1 VQTIV
6 FGSGGLIGSSILRCV
21 PGSIPFYKSIPWE
34 DTDKTEEIFDSWVSP
49 EMDTQVIWAAGAS
62 VVGATTQSL
71 EQEMKVFRA
80 FARGLKNN
88 AERIECVLLVSSAGG
103 VYGNASDTKI
113 SEKTKPS
120 PISEY
125 GQIKLQQER
134 ELEELAVKGKFKLI
148 VARVTN
154 AYGPLQNLTKKQGLI
169 SSLVK
174 ASLNREPVEIYV
186 PLDTKRD
193 YIYADDIGNKLAKLL
208 EVTRLSPEQ
217 VTYKIISSQVN
228 RTISSIIGELNRIR
242 GIRTPVI
249 FATKPET
256 LLQPRDL
263 SFASIMLTEVDTVP
277 CISLAEGMHK
287 VIAKQ
292 MQDKQTST

>member
-1 VQTIV
+1 
-6 FGSGGLIGSSILRCV
+6 
-21 PGSIPFYKSIPWE
+21 
-34 DTDKTEEIFDSWVSP
+34 
-49 EMDTQVIWAAGAS
+49 
-62 VVGATTQSL
+62 
-71 EQEMKVFRA
+71 
-80 FARGLKNN
+80 
-88 AERIECVLLVSSAGG
+88 
-103 VYGNASDTKI
+103 
-113 SEKTKPS
+113 
-120 PISEY
+120 
-125 GQIKLQQER
+125 LQQER